1 MSSAKTNI
9 RVQVAV
15 ATMADATWRARLEGQ
30 RVDAIVA
37 GAGRVLRAAAGESD
51 VVWERAMA
59 AYVSVVKTADC
70 RRAASHLAL
79 QRAAYHLALSNKATP
94 GKKSKP
100 VHQRGH
106 PPTRQK
112 RTKKRAKRHRTKEA
126 RP

>member
-30 RVDAIVA
+30 RVDAAVA
-37 GAGRVLRAAAGESD
+37 RAGRVLRAAAGESD

-70 RRAASHLAL
+70 RRAACNLAL
-79 QRAAYHLALSNKATP
+79 QRAAYQLAL
-94 GKKSKP
+94 
-100 VHQRGH
+100 
-106 PPTRQK
+106 QK
-112 RTKKRAKRHRTKEA
+112 RTKKHARRHRTKEA
-126 RP
+126 QS